1 MSANRKKAGKASGIG
16 QLIIPLT
23 ALTILLLFNLFRDPG
38 FFAIRMAVSNS
49 GNQVLSGNIISI
61 IDSASALAIIS
72 MGMTLVTAACG
83 GQDISVGAVGAIAG
97 SFFVKAANQGG
108 EITGLSVALGIILCI
123 LGTIA
128 FMLFNG
134 TLVAVFNIQPM
145 IATLI
150 LFSCGRSI
158 AYWINGSATPQ
169 LNSPIIQAMG
179 MTIPG
184 IPIPTPIFAVVVMAL
199 LLTLLFRVTNLR
211 LYTQSVGINQG
222 AARLNGINPTAVK
235 LLSFVIL
242 GVCVAV
248 AAVIGVSRLGQLNHK
263 TLLVDIEM
271 DAILAVAI
279 GGNNLGGG
287 RFRILGSVLGAYIIQ
302 MLTTTLY
309 AMSVSPVNVKAYKA
323 IVIIIIV
330 VAGSPVIKNR
340 ISSLIHRARA
350 TRNAPAAGR
359 EAVIHAERNHAF
371 RTEKNQGDDL
381 GSSCLSFSDCYH
393 LLFDVFHLYAFH
405 RILGRAESG
414 PGIRRTEKLSKT
426 VRRQGVLEVPGE
438 HASLSGDY
446 LRGPER
452 PGVYFCRD
460 SAQRRQTAD
469 TVQMHHFY
477 SDHSGTC
484 HHGSGFPAAFFS
496 PGPAAAD
503 F

>member
-1 MSANRKKAGKASGIG
+1 MSPVKKKSIFRSSLG

-23 ALTILLLFNLFRDPG
+23 ALAILLLFNLIRDPG
-38 FFAIRMAVSNS
+38 FYAIRIAVNND
-49 GNQVLSGNIISI
+49 GNKVLSGNLISI

-83 GQDISVGAVGAIAG
+83 GQDISVGAVAAISGA
-97 SFFVKAANQGG
+97 FFVKVANAGNT
-108 EITGLSVALGIILCI
+108 ITIGSILLGVLVCI

-128 FMLFNG
+128 FMMFNG
-134 TLVAVFNIQPM
+134 SLVAVFKIQPM

-169 LNSPIIQAMG
+169 LINPIIQAMG

-184 IPIPTPIFAVVVMAL
+184 IPIPTPIFFVVIMAIL
-199 LLTLLFRVTNLR
+199 LSLVFRFTNLR
-211 LYTQSVGINQG
+211 LYTQSVGVNQG
-222 AARLNGINPTAVK
+222 AARLNGINPTAIK

-287 RFRILGSVLGAYIIQ
+287 KFRLLGSVLGAYIIQ

-309 AMSVSPVNVKAYKA
+309 AMSVAPVNVKAYKA

-330 VAGSPVIKNR
+330 VAGSPVVKNF
-340 ISSLIHRARA
+340 ISSLINKIKAGKA
-350 TRNAPAAGR
+350 LSAA
-359 EAVIHAERNHAF
+359 
-371 RTEKNQGDDL
+371 K
-381 GSSCLSFSDCYH
+381 
-393 LLFDVFHLYAFH
+393 
-405 RILGRAESG
+405 
-414 PGIRRTEKLSKT
+414 
-426 VRRQGVLEVPGE
+426 GVE
-438 HASLSGDY
+438 
-446 LRGPER
+446 
-452 PGVYFCRD
+452 
-460 SAQRRQTAD
+460 
-469 TVQMHHFY
+469 
-477 SDHSGTC
+477 
-484 HHGSGFPAAFFS
+484 
-496 PGPAAAD
+496 
-503 F
+503 